1 MEAFS
6 KNVQMIQDKIFLDF
20 DKAGIIKSDSNNWV
34 IPGYV
39 MAGPYPGL
47 DGFNYPTEQDAYK
60 NLNFILDDK
69 IDTFV
74 NLCGEL
80 DEEVSISH
88 PYFPKY
94 MSYKKMLATHQNIR
108 FYHYKLED
116 QNVVSDKL
124 LIEILN
130 TIISS
135 LLERRRVFIH
145 CAGGHG
151 RTGMIVACLL
161 QCLYSNMNV
170 EQSLYFTQ
178 YFHNMRRKGDVRCK
192 SHPIPVLSPNTSTQF
207 ALVRDFA
214 RFLRFVR
221 SFL

>member
-1 MEAFS
+1 M
-6 KNVQMIQDKIFLDF
+6 VQDKIFLDF
-20 DKAGIIKSDSNNWV
+20 TKSGLIKSDSNNWV
-34 IPGYV
+34 VPGYV

-47 DGFNYPTEQDAYK
+47 DGFNYPTEQDAYN
-60 NLNFILDDK
+60 NLNSILDDK
-69 IDTFV
+69 IDTFI

-80 DEEVSISH
+80 DEANTNIDH

-94 MSYKKMLATHQNIR
+94 MSYKKMLAAHPNLK
-108 FYHYKLED
+108 FYHFKLED
-116 QNVVSDKL
+116 QNSVSDKL

-130 TIISS
+130 TIMTS
-135 LLERRRVFIH
+135 LLDNRRIFIH

-161 QCLYSNMNV
+161 QCLYTNMSV

-178 YFHNMRRKGDVRCK
+178 HFHNMRRKGDVRCK

-221 SFL
+221 CLL